1 MKEYTGKTLLCS
13 AVWRLCISTCE
24 HGTQSPARARPPRM
38 WMCPAPPRPH
48 ARDTRDA
55 RRREPRAATR
65 AILCYNTKPYFPRAY
80 NWANITL
87 NFRVRGR
94 QENARSSHTPRE
106 ESHTTHASGGHG
118 ARASGIS
125 RSRSLPVRHRQP
137 TTLNPP
143 GPKRRLRQNG
153 ACERGPPL

>member
-1 MKEYTGKTLLCS
+1 MRRSPSIGRASRAPEQSTWGAEHHDGNTTAVPILLL
-13 AVWRLCISTCE
+13 A
-24 HGTQSPARARPPRM
+24 PR
-38 WMCPAPPRPH
+38 
-48 ARDTRDA
+48 T
-55 RRREPRAATR
+55 
-65 AILCYNTKPYFPRAY
+65 AY

-137 TTLNPP
+137 
-143 GPKRRLRQNG
+143 RREP
-153 ACERGPPL
+153 CS